1 MCGSHGH
8 GLLYRFKKEEERVA
22 YITAMATFLPLL
34 YSRMTQ
40 IIADHSLL
48 SVTLQHQILK
58 IFHATMQEAMEGE
71 EEDRANL
78 EWWKCKKWAL
88 HILCRFFDRYSNP
101 SSIEE
106 EYNLF
111 SKYYLQ
117 TFN

>member
-58 IFHATMQEAMEGE
+58 IFHATMQV
-71 EEDRANL
+71 
-78 EWWKCKKWAL
+78 L
-88 HILCRFFDRYSNP
+88 HIHTYHM
-101 SSIEE
+101 IVTG
-106 EYNLF
+106 
-111 SKYYLQ
+111 YYIHV
-117 TFN
+117 T